1 MAKRL
6 NSGKSK
12 TSNIGS
18 FRLVGNNGLGGDDE
32 YAEANQVA
40 DTLTNAQV
48 KTKYEA
54 NSDTNAFTNAEQTKL
69 STVESNAQ
77 VNPTNTQIKTLY
89 ESNADTNAFTNNE
102 QTKLSNIEANAEV
115 QDLTINTEETGNF
128 TTSSS
133 ISNSQTD
140 CNSASG
146 MQSTITDAACDI
158 GKILMF
164 TQIGAGVVTFVGDS
178 GVTLRN
184 NLSGALVTTGEGDTV
199 IFLKVASN
207 TYQMI

>member
-12 TSNIGS
+12 TTNIAA

-54 NSDTNAFTNAEQTKL
+54 NSDTNVFTNSEQTKL
-69 STVESNAQ
+69 SNIQDGAE
-77 VNPTNTQIKTLY
+77 VNPTSTQIKTLY
-89 ESNADTNAFTNNE
+89 ESNSDTNAFTNDE
-102 QTKLSNIEANAEV
+102 QTKLSNIEVGAEV

-128 TTSSS
+128 TTSTGSG
-133 ISNSQTD
+133 NTFTY

-146 MQSTITDAACDI
+146 IQTTITDAACDI
-158 GKILMF
+158 GKILSF
-164 TQIGAGVVTFVGDS
+164 NQKGAGVVTFVGDS

-184 NLSGALVTTGEGDTV
+184 NLSGALVTTGQDDTV

>member
-12 TSNIGS
+12 TSNIGA

-69 STVESNAQ
+69 ASVESNAE
-77 VNPTNTQIKTLY
+77 VNPTNTEIKTLY

-115 QDLTINTEETGNF
+115 QDLTIKAEKTGNF
-128 TTSSS
+128 ITSTGSG
-133 ISNSQTD
+133 NTFTY
-140 CNSASG
+140 CNSGSG
-146 MQSTITDAACDI
+146 IQTTITDAACDI
-158 GKILMF
+158 GKILSF
-164 TQIGAGVVTFVGDS
+164 NQKGAGVVTFVGDS

-184 NLSGALVTTGEGDTV
+184 NLSGSLVTTGQDDTV